1 MDGYSK
7 PATLARYN
15 YCKLRFSWDLA
26 SVQTPGR
33 IDTFVHMEHDNL
45 LRLGDLCGLVFLP
58 CGGFD
63 LGDIQAASGCG
74 GCNIVGL
81 WKWCT

>member
-1 MDGYSK
+1 
-7 PATLARYN
+7 
-15 YCKLRFSWDLA
+15 
-26 SVQTPGR
+26 
-33 IDTFVHMEHDNL
+33 MEHDNL

-74 GCNIVGL
+74 GQPAGCVARAKLGLRFRFLHRVCNFGRGRHGCATAVGAGL
-81 WKWCT
+81 DI